1 MHNWEHYGRLPAYL
15 LAATLVASCGG
26 GDGDLLTDTNGVS
39 NAKVTLAPTVGGDA
53 VQLTNVGESSFTVK
67 LEGADKKPIANKPVT
82 LSVVGNGISLS
93 SNSLITAADGTL
105 LVTVKGD
112 GAGSIGDT
120 GVIKAVYKDEKG
132 DIAEQQLIYKIMS
145 VSELKTSNAL
155 TGCFKQ
161 GSTCTSALATLTVSG
176 IGNSTL
182 AQFTLTDKDNK
193 ALVEKDVVFKLA
205 NANGALTTTK
215 GRTDANG
222 KVEVQISSAS
232 TASSNSVS
240 AVYTD
245 ANGVETVGTLNFKTI
260 VGNRVSLSANKS
272 ELISGGDAVDLT
284 AVVISPTG
292 NVQANVPVSF
302 VLANPSEKGVSI
314 QSTSPVT
321 DANGLAKA
329 TLKISN
335 VNGANLAN
343 RDDFK
348 VKAIIGTGASEDEV
362 NELSIPV
369 VGTNLALSTEKISV
383 KTNDKITIKGVLKDG
398 TGKSI
403 TGSQTV
409 TLVSEGLSG
418 VPASLVISNG
428 QFELKDIVV
437 ASTGTTAKI
446 AASALGADQ
455 SLSFDIST
463 SSFDVDAPE
472 KIDIDKGGVINFA
485 YSVADGTSTTPIN
498 MTVSSTLGNIP
509 SPVILRTDDGGK
521 TFKASVS
528 VTSQFPG
535 ESVVRAVFKDL
546 ANKEIVANKKI
557 SYVSTT
563 PAKLAIQAVSPTLV
577 PNGQTNIIAKVT
589 DANDNPVSGAVVNF
603 KLENPLG
610 SELDNPSVISNDKG
624 EAIVSFKA
632 GSGTTG
638 TEKITVKADVL
649 DEKSGVTKT
658 SSLNLTVG
666 GKAVFISIA
675 TGNQIEE
682 LTTTTYAVPHQITV
696 TDATGAPVANTEVKI
711 SVWPVDYYK
720 GTYVFNTEKKLWI
733 PIYSAECSNEDAN
746 QNGFLDLWENNGT
759 GVALSPFDYPK
770 GEETDVEDNKDGKLW
785 PGNPVTLSTSTLTTG
800 ADGIAYFN
808 VLYGQSYA
816 NWLKVKLTAKAQVQG
831 TESKTDRVFGIPAS
845 SGDMGDE
852 KVSPPGGTQSVYGTA
867 TVCADPN

>member
-26 GDGDLLTDTNGVS
+26 GDGDLLTDTNGISSV
-39 NAKVTLAPTVGGDA
+39 NVTLVPTVGGDT

-67 LEGADKKPIANKPVT
+67 LESADKKPIANKPVT
-82 LSVVGNGISLS
+82 LSVVGKGISLS

-132 DIAEQQLIYKIMS
+132 DIAEQQLIYKITS

-176 IGNSTL
+176 IGNSAL

-321 DANGLAKA
+321 DASGLAKA

-343 RDDFK
+343 RDFT

-528 VTSQFPG
+528 ITSQFPG
-535 ESVVRAVFKDL
+535 KAVVRAVFKDS
-546 ANKEIVANKKI
+546 ANKEIVANKTI
-557 SYVSTT
+557 TYVSTT

-589 DANDNPVSGAVVNF
+589 DANDNPVSDAVVNF

-610 SELDNPSVISNDKG
+610 SELDNPSVKTNDKG

-649 DEKSGVTKT
+649 DKNSGVTKT
-658 SSLNLTVG
+658 SSLNLTIG

-711 SVWPVDYYK
+711 SVWPVNYYK
-720 GTYVFNTEKKLWI
+720 GTYVFKTEKKLWE
-733 PIYSAECSNEDAN
+733 PDDSAECSNEDAN
-746 QNGFLDLWENNGT
+746 QNGFMDLWENNGT

-831 TESKTDRVFGIPAS
+831 TESKTDRVFRIPAS
-845 SGDMGDE
+845 SADMGDE

-867 TVCADPN
+867 TVCTDPN

>member
-1 MHNWEHYGRLPAYL
+1 
-15 LAATLVASCGG
+15 
-26 GDGDLLTDTNGVS
+26 
-39 NAKVTLAPTVGGDA
+39 
-53 VQLTNVGESSFTVK
+53 
-67 LEGADKKPIANKPVT
+67 
-82 LSVVGNGISLS
+82 
-93 SNSLITAADGTL
+93 
-105 LVTVKGD
+105 
-112 GAGSIGDT
+112 
-120 GVIKAVYKDEKG
+120 
-132 DIAEQQLIYKIMS
+132 
-145 VSELKTSNAL
+145 
-155 TGCFKQ
+155 
-161 GSTCTSALATLTVSG
+161 
-176 IGNSTL
+176 
-182 AQFTLTDKDNK
+182 
-193 ALVEKDVVFKLA
+193 
-205 NANGALTTTK
+205 
-215 GRTDANG
+215 
-222 KVEVQISSAS
+222 
-232 TASSNSVS
+232 
-240 AVYTD
+240 
-245 ANGVETVGTLNFKTI
+245 
-260 VGNRVSLSANKS
+260 

-321 DANGLAKA
+321 DASGLAKA

-343 RDDFK
+343 RDFK

-528 VTSQFPG
+528 ITSQFPG
-535 ESVVRAVFKDL
+535 KAVVRAVFKDS
-546 ANKEIVANKKI
+546 ANKEIVANKTI
-557 SYVSTT
+557 TYVSTT

-589 DANDNPVSGAVVNF
+589 DANDNPVSDAVVNF

-610 SELDNPSVISNDKG
+610 SELDNPSVKTNDKG
-624 EAIVSFKA
+624 
-632 GSGTTG
+632 
-638 TEKITVKADVL
+638 
-649 DEKSGVTKT
+649 
-658 SSLNLTVG
+658 
-666 GKAVFISIA
+666 
-675 TGNQIEE
+675 
-682 LTTTTYAVPHQITV
+682 
-696 TDATGAPVANTEVKI
+696 
-711 SVWPVDYYK
+711 
-720 GTYVFNTEKKLWI
+720 
-733 PIYSAECSNEDAN
+733 
-746 QNGFLDLWENNGT
+746 
-759 GVALSPFDYPK
+759 
-770 GEETDVEDNKDGKLW
+770 
-785 PGNPVTLSTSTLTTG
+785 
-800 ADGIAYFN
+800 
-808 VLYGQSYA
+808 
-816 NWLKVKLTAKAQVQG
+816 
-831 TESKTDRVFGIPAS
+831 
-845 SGDMGDE
+845 
-852 KVSPPGGTQSVYGTA
+852 
-867 TVCADPN
+867 

>member
-39 NAKVTLAPTVGGDA
+39 NAKVTLAPTVGGA
-53 VQLTNVGESSFTVK
+53 IAQLTKAGEVGITVV
-67 LEGADKKPIANKPVT
+67 LQDVDKKPLANQVVNLT
-82 LSVVGNGISLS
+82 VQGNGVLLSSSSVVTAENG
-93 SNSLITAADGTL
+93 TM
-105 LVTVKGD
+105 LVTIKGD
-112 GAGSIGDT
+112 GTASVDT
-120 GVIKAVYKDEKG
+120 TGIIKATYRDANG
-132 DIAEQQLIYKIMS
+132 DIAEQQISYKIS
-145 VSELKTSNAL
+145 DVTQLQSANKLQA
-155 TGCFKQ
+155 CFKLANNCNV
-161 GSTCTSALATLTVSG
+161 SDATLTVSG
-176 IGNSTL
+176 IGSSAI
-182 AQFTLTDKDNK
+182 AQFTLVDKDNNP
-193 ALVEKDVVFKLA
+193 LTQKDVSFNLA
-205 NANGALTTTK
+205 NSNGVLTSVK
-215 GRTDANG
+215 GRTDNSG
-222 KVEVQISSAS
+222 KVEVQVLAAQI
-232 TASSNSVS
+232 ASSNSLS
-240 AVYTD
+240 AVYVD

-260 VGNRVSLSANKS
+260 VGNRVSLSANKA

-284 AVVISPTG
+284 AIVISPTG
-292 NVQANVPVSF
+292 NVQSNVPVSF
-302 VLANPSEKGVSI
+302 VLADPSEKGVSI

-321 DANGLAKA
+321 DASGLAKA

-335 VNGANLAN
+335 VSGANLAN
-343 RDDFK
+343 RDFK

-528 VTSQFPG
+528 ITSQFPG
-535 ESVVRAVFKDL
+535 KAVVRAVFKDS
-546 ANKEIVANKKI
+546 ANKEIVANKTI
-557 SYVSTT
+557 TYVSTT

-589 DANDNPVSGAVVNF
+589 DANDNPVSDAVVNF

-610 SELDNPSVISNDKG
+610 SELDNPSVKTNDKG

-658 SSLNLTVG
+658 SSLNLTIG

-711 SVWPVDYYK
+711 SVWPVNYYK

-746 QNGFLDLWENNGT
+746 QNGFLDLWENNGI

-867 TVCADPN
+867 TVCTDPN